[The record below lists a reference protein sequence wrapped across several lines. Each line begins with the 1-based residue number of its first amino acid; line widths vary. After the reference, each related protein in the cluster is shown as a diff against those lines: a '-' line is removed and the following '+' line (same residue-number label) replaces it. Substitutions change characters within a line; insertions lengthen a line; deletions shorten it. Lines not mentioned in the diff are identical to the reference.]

1 MQSMQKTYDECY
13 LICSTAVYFESQNN
27 EAEALRSWWEALN
40 QIHQHNATKL
50 PAAWTP
56 KTETER
62 ALWDALKEMENQC
75 KERVDLLKALK
86 ESRAEAGERELHL
99 PNNLSGSSL
108 LANNGSS
115 HWLGNDRIPPVQYS
129 DIPSS
134 SSSSARPSMPIRR
147 RSSGSFLDHAALTAP
162 PALPKPAT
170 KESRSPSPDHRKPMR
185 TTLRSEKR
193 GFRSARSNQS
203 KPQTLKAAG
212 LAWDTSA
219 PHPKPPPKAGFDPTI
234 EARLSAQA
242 ARRSLDLPRPDR
254 DQRTNS
260 VVTMPDPADYSARST
275 SVAAHASQVSY
286 DARPPIDVPKR
297 SYNKSAPDL
306 RSEPE
311 KHVPPP
317 PQPITR
323 KAPPPPPPPPHRIK
337 PAEMKYRKEVFPTT
351 QNVPT
356 SRANNILNKAYA
368 QPDPSLA
375 PELKHAALARKPV
388 ASPSQPPKTR
398 PPIPR
403 ARRSSRDEVPTSSK
417 AQHARPRVDRAQDS
431 GTITPPSTD
440 EDSSPE
446 DAEAQAKSEFDL
458 RVEALLA
465 NLPKGVDPLFAT
477 QIMNEIVVKG
487 DEVHW
492 DDVAGLHLAKKALK
506 EAVVYPFL
514 RPDLFSGLREP
525 ARGMLLFGPPGTGK
539 TMLARAVATESKSTF
554 FAITASTLTSKWHGD
569 SEKLVRA
576 LFALAKALAPS
587 IIFVD
592 EIDSLLNS
600 RGGGTEHEASRRS
613 KTEFLIGW
621 SDLQRA
627 AAGKDTSV
635 GDASRVLVLAATNCP
650 WDIDDAARRRFV
662 RRQYIPLPEPETR
675 ETQIRTLLKSQNHR
689 LSSQDILTLT
699 ILTDGYSGSD
709 MTALCK
715 DAAMQPL
722 RHLGEALLTTPID
735 QIRPISLD
743 DFRASMDNIRPSVNK
758 KGLEQFEEWAREFGE
773 RGG

>member
-1 MQSMQKTYDECY
+1 
-13 LICSTAVYFESQNN
+13 
-27 EAEALRSWWEALN
+27 
-40 QIHQHNATKL
+40 
-50 PAAWTP
+50 
-56 KTETER
+56 
-62 ALWDALKEMENQC
+62 MENQC
-75 KERVDLLKALK
+75 KERVDLLKALRQ
-86 ESRAEAGERELHL
+86 SRADAREREVHA
-99 PNNLSGSSL
+99 PNNLSTVSL

-115 HWLGNDRIPPVQYS
+115 TWLGHDSVPQAQYS

-134 SSSSARPSMPIRR
+134 SSSAAAARQSIPLRR
-147 RSSGSFLDHAALTAP
+147 KSSGSGSVKDHPALSAP
-162 PALPKPAT
+162 PALPKPT
-170 KESRSPSPDHRKPMR
+170 SKESRSPSPDHRKPMR
-185 TTLRSEKR
+185 TTLRSEKK
-193 GFRSARSNQS
+193 GFRSARSNQA

-212 LAWDTSA
+212 LAWDTTV
-219 PHPKPPPKAGFDPTI
+219 PQQKPPPKAGVDPTI

-254 DQRTNS
+254 EQRTNS
-260 VVTMPDPADYSARST
+260 VVTMPDPADPSARSN
-275 SVAAHASQVSY
+275 SIAAHASQLSY

-306 RSEPE
+306 RSERLDPE
-311 KHVPPP
+311 KQLSSP
-317 PQPITR
+317 PQPSS
-323 KAPPPPPPPPHRIK
+323 KKVPLPPPPPPHRVK

-351 QNVPT
+351 QNVPA
-356 SRANNILNKAYA
+356 SRANNILNRAYA
-368 QPDPSLA
+368 QPDPSPA
-375 PELKHAALARKPV
+375 SEPKHTGLSRKPV
-388 ASPSQPPKTR
+388 ASPSQPSKTR
-398 PPIPR
+398 PPVPR
-403 ARRSSRDEVPTSSK
+403 ARRSSRDDLPTSSK
-417 AQHARPRVDRAQDS
+417 AQHARPRTDRAQDS

-446 DAEAQAKSEFDL
+446 DPDAPAKTEFDL

-465 NLPKGVDPLFAT
+465 NLPKGIDPLFAA

-554 FAITASTLTSKWHGD
+554 FAITASTLTSKWHGE

-592 EIDSLLNS
+592 EIDSLLSS

-627 AAGKDTSV
+627 AAGKDSSV

-650 WDIDDAARRRFV
+650 WDIDEAARRRFV

-689 LSSQDILTLT
+689 LSDQDILTLT
-699 ILTDGYSGSD
+699 ILTDGKPRLSTLIKYHPNHFPGYSGSD

-735 QIRPISLD
+735 QIRPISLE
-743 DFRASMDNIRPSVNK
+743 DFRASMDNIRPSVGK
-758 KGLEQFEEWAREFGE
+758 KGLEQFEDWAKEFGE

>member
-1 MQSMQKTYDECY
+1 MMRNKPMQSMQKTYDECY

-27 EAEALRSWWEALN
+27 ETEALRSWRDALN
-40 QIHQHNATKL
+40 QIHYHNATKL

-56 KTETER
+56 RTETER
-62 ALWDALKEMENQC
+62 ALWNALKEMENQC
-75 KERVDLLKALK
+75 KERVDLLKALRD
-86 ESRAEAGERELHL
+86 SRAEAGEPET
-99 PNNLSGSSL
+99 PNNLSRASL
-108 LANNGSS
+108 VANNGSS
-115 HWLGNDRIPPVQYS
+115 IWLGDNSLPPTQYS

-134 SSSSARPSMPIRR
+134 SSRPPLPVRR
-147 RSSGSFLDHAALTAP
+147 RSSGSVLDQTALSSP
-162 PALPKPAT
+162 PALPIPTT
-170 KESRSPSPDHRKPMR
+170 KNSRSPSPDQRRPMR
-185 TTLRSEKR
+185 TTLRSEKK
-193 GFRSARSNQS
+193 GFRATRNSSQP

-212 LAWDTSA
+212 LAWDTTTSR
-219 PHPKPPPKAGFDPTI
+219 PKPAPKPEVDPTI

-242 ARRSLDLPRPDR
+242 ARRSLDIPRSER
-254 DQRTNS
+254 DQKTNS
-260 VVTMPDPADYSARST
+260 TVTMPDPADYSGRS
-275 SVAAHASQVSY
+275 SSIAASAGQASY
-286 DARPPIDVPKR
+286 DARPPLDHSKR
-297 SYNKSAPDL
+297 SYNRSAPDF

-311 KHVPPP
+311 KQL
-317 PQPITR
+317 QPSPGPANR
-323 KAPPPPPPPPHRIK
+323 KAPPPPPHRIK
-337 PAEMKYRKEVFPTT
+337 PAEIKYRKEVFPTT
-351 QNVPT
+351 QNV
-356 SRANNILNKAYA
+356 SSSQANSILNKAYA
-368 QPDPSLA
+368 QPDPSLTSDSK
-375 PELKHAALARKPV
+375 PSLARKPV
-388 ASPSQPPKTR
+388 APSPQSKTR
-398 PPIPR
+398 PPISR
-403 ARRSSRDEVPTSSK
+403 AREPSTDDLPTSSRP
-417 AQHARPRVDRAQDS
+417 QRSRPRIDRNQDS

-440 EDSSPE
+440 EDSLPS
-446 DAEAQAKSEFDL
+446 DSEAIAKTEFDL
-458 RVEALLA
+458 RTASILT
-465 NLPKGVDPLFAT
+465 NLPKGIDPLFAT
-477 QIMNEIVVKG
+477 QILNEIVVKG

-492 DDVAGLHLAKKALK
+492 DDVAGLHAAKKALK

-554 FAITASTLTSKWHGD
+554 FAITASTLTSKWHGE

-576 LFALAKALAPS
+576 LFALAKAMAPS

-592 EIDSLLNS
+592 EIDSLLSS

-627 AAGKDTSV
+627 AAGKDTSGV

-650 WDIDDAARRRFV
+650 WDIDEAARRRFV
-662 RRQYIPLPEPETR
+662 RRQYIPLPEDETR
-675 ETQIRTLLKSQNHR
+675 ETQIRTLLRSQNHE
-689 LSSQDILTLT
+689 LSDGDILELT
-699 ILTDGYSGSD
+699 ALTDGYSGSD

-722 RHLGEALLTTPID
+722 RNLGEALLTTPID

-743 DFRASMDNIRPSVNK
+743 DFRASIDNIRPSVSK